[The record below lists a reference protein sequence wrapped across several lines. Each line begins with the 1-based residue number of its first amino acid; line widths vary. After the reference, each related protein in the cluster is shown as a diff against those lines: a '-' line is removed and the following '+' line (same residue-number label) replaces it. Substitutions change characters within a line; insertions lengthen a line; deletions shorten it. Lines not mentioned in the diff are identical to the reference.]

1 MNILHHEA
9 IADNVSF
16 TETELVVKL
25 KDARTIIVPL
35 MWYPRLDN
43 ATSEQLLDFRFIAGG
58 RGIHWEALDEDLSVD
73 GFLKGI
79 ALTAA

>member
-16 TETELVVKL
+16 TDDELIVRL

-35 MWYPRLDN
+35 MWYPKLEN
-43 ATSEQLLDFRFIAGG
+43 ATKEQRLNYRLIAGG
-58 RGIHWEALDEDLSVD
+58 RGIHWTDLDEDLSVN

-79 ALTAA
+79 SLSVA

>member
-16 TETELVVKL
+16 TDDELIVRL

-35 MWYPRLDN
+35 MWYPKLEN
-43 ATSEQLLDFRFIAGG
+43 ATKEQLLNYRLIAGG
-58 RGIHWEALDEDLSVD
+58 RGIHWTDLDEDLSVN

-79 ALTAA
+79 SLSVA